1 MSLAGGLICLV
12 LAGAAAPTA
21 SSAPAPETPIAT
33 APPQTPPPALKPP
46 PDPSP
51 QADPTTGEGPPAEPL
66 ADGDRSTVTA
76 AYQAAEQRQGPMDG
90 RWRLND
96 NDGAP
101 LFDFM
106 LTDTGGL
113 RSARFS
119 RPDHPDIEGA
129 WRDLRREGLRDD
141 AGFLDSVRRDGDT
154 LIITFAEHHPD
165 QALRLVVKRAP
176 NGEWTGALDE
186 GGAERPVFMSRL

>member
-1 MSLAGGLICLV
+1 MSLAGGLICLA
-12 LAGAAAPTA
+12 LGGAATPAVP
-21 SSAPAPETPIAT
+21 SAPAPETPIAT
-33 APPQTPPPALKPP
+33 APRQPPPPVAEPA
-46 PDPSP
+46 PDPSH

-90 RWRLND
+90 HWRLSD

-129 WRDLRREGLRDD
+129 WRDLRREGSRDD
-141 AGFLDSVRRDGDT
+141 AGVLDSVRQDGDT
-154 LIITFAEHHPD
+154 LIITFSEHHPD
-165 QALRLVVKRAP
+165 QALRLVVKRAA

-186 GGAERPVFMSRL
+186 GGTERPVFMNRL